1 MPFTFLYIRAI
12 FVLFETIFVKF
23 VTLTRKRNKKK
34 SQFLPKMKQKEN
46 IIRIENQVFLKKVG
60 AFKKRKYLCSMPR
73 SREEA
78 DNAGLPVKEI
88 QHNMKRRFPC
98 HNYSDKGTYML
109 TLVVEGRKPLFGTLQ
124 GDGLAPSDSEN
135 EPRVVLSPLGK
146 AILDREIQKISA
158 FYPMV
163 EVWKLCIMPDHLHII
178 IRVKEKMPE
187 GKNLGQV
194 VRGFK
199 TGCTRAWWGLTEGK
213 ETFGE
218 PKVTGAQATPAAP
231 VPAIPAPVP
240 AGSAPVPAGSA
251 PVPAGS
257 APVPAGSA
265 PVPAGSPAGPGLRP
279 LLFEKGYCDKILL
292 RPGQLDNWKRYLDDN
307 PRRLAIK
314 RQHPD
319 YFTIMHQISIGE
331 WTCQAVGN
339 RFLLN
344 NPEKAAVIVHSAYN
358 DAQFAEMKA
367 KWLALAE
374 NGGVLISAAIATRE
388 KEVMREAM
396 DCGYRLIYL
405 RENGFPEFYKPA
417 GESFTACSEGRLLQ
431 ISPWDYHMQR
441 KTISREQCLM
451 LNRLAEEIAN
461 T

>member
-1 MPFTFLYIRAI
+1 M
-12 FVLFETIFVKF
+12 
-23 VTLTRKRNKKK
+23 
-34 SQFLPKMKQKEN
+34 S
-46 IIRIENQVFLKKVG
+46 
-60 AFKKRKYLCSMPR
+60 R

-78 DNAGLPVKEI
+78 EKAGI
-88 QHNMKRRFPC
+88 QVDDIKHNMKRRLPC

-109 TLVVEGRKPLFGTLQ
+109 TLVTEGRQPLFGTLQ
-124 GDGLAPSDSEN
+124 GDGLAPLGSES

-146 AILDREIQKISA
+146 AIRDIEIKKVSA

-178 IRVKEKMPE
+178 VRVKGKMPE
-187 GKNLGQV
+187 GKDLGQV

-199 TGCTRAWWGLTEGK
+199 TGCTRAWWGLSP
-213 ETFGE
+213 FGE
-218 PKVTGAQATPAAP
+218 AKGTEALGEAKGTEALGEAKGTGTRGEAKGTETAP
-231 VPAIPAPVP
+231 VPAV
-240 AGSAPVPAGSA
+240 
-251 PVPAGS
+251 
-257 APVPAGSA
+257 
-265 PVPAGSPAGPGLRP
+265 SPAGLASTAARP

-292 RPGQLDNWKRYLDDN
+292 RPGQLENWKRYLDDN

-319 YFTIMHQISIGE
+319 YFIVRHQLNIGE
-331 WTCQAVGN
+331 WSCQSVGN

-344 NPEKAAVIVHSAYN
+344 IPDKAAVIVHSGYS
-358 DAQFAEMKA
+358 DAEFEMYKA

-374 NGGVLISAAIATRE
+374 EGGVLISAAIATRE

-396 DCGYRLIYL
+396 DRGYRLIYL
-405 RENGFPEFYKPA
+405 RENGFPELYKPA

-441 KTISREQCLM
+441 KTISREQCLK

-461 T
+461 TPYFSF